1 MSLEEAMS
9 LDVNELAR
17 TMLGAAR
24 AAVSDRWPQ
33 IEEIAEVE
41 FQRLATS
48 IADIG
53 RLAADGKIDE
63 SRARQHAHIHQI
75 TARSILSTVEGL
87 GIHTA
92 EQALTAGIRA
102 VARVVNGAV
111 RFALL

>member
-1 MSLEEAMS
+1 MS

-17 TMLGAAR
+17 TMLDAAR
-24 AAVSDRWPQ
+24 DAVSDRWPQ
-33 IEEIAEVE
+33 LQDIAEVE
-41 FQRLATS
+41 FQRLAAS
-48 IADIG
+48 IADTG
-53 RLAADGKIDE
+53 RLLAEGKIDE

-92 EQALTAGIRA
+92 EQALSAGIRS
-102 VARVVNGAV
+102 VAKVVNGVV